1 MEREVAFITG
11 ATSGIG
17 AAFAAHFAREGFD
30 LIITGHPDDP
40 VEFPL
45 EAIKQ
50 KFNIDIQLIKADLAI
65 EEKIVELE
73 NIIKNNLKLTVL
85 INNAGFLNGIP
96 FLENNIPELE
106 SMIKVHINCP
116 MRLIYASL
124 PNMIQKGKGI
134 IINLSSLAAFTPF
147 PDYAMYPATK
157 LFSISFTESLHISLR
172 NKGIK
177 FQVLCPG
184 FVKSNFHQRA
194 GIKISE
200 FKNRRLIN
208 WMTPEKVV
216 KSSIRNLK
224 KKNKV
229 IVIPGFGNKSV
240 RFISQILPRGLY
252 YKFASCFLD

>member
-17 AAFAAHFAREGFD
+17 AAFAEHFAREGFD
-30 LIITGHPDDP
+30 LIITGHPNDP

-50 KFNIDIQLIKADLAI
+50 KFNINIQLIKADLAI

-73 NIIKNNLKLTVL
+73 NIIKNNSKITVL

-96 FLENNIPELE
+96 FLKNNIPELE

-116 MRLIYASL
+116 MRFIYASL

-172 NKGIK
+172 DKGIK

-194 GIKISE
+194 GIKMSE
-200 FKNRRLIN
+200 FKNNRFKLDD
-208 WMTPEKVV
+208 TGE
-216 KSSIRNLK
+216 SS
-224 KKNKV
+224 
-229 IVIPGFGNKSV
+229 
-240 RFISQILPRGLY
+240 
-252 YKFASCFLD
+252 

>member
-17 AAFAAHFAREGFD
+17 AAFARHFANEGYD
-30 LIITGHPDDP
+30 LIITGHPNDP
-40 VEFPL
+40 IEFPL
-45 EAIKQ
+45 KEIKE
-50 KFNIDIQLIKADLAI
+50 KYHIGIELIKADLSI

-73 NIIKNNLKLTVL
+73 NIIKCNHRITVL
-85 INNAGFLNGIP
+85 INNAGFLNGTP
-96 FLENNIPELE
+96 FLKNNIPEVE
-106 SMIKVHINCP
+106 NMIKVHINCP
-116 MRLIYASL
+116 VRFIHASL
-124 PNMIQKGKGI
+124 PNMINKGKGI
-134 IINLSSLAAFTPF
+134 VINLSSLAAFTPF

-157 LFSISFTESLHISLR
+157 LFSIAFTESLHISLR
-172 NKGIK
+172 KKGIK

-194 GIKISE
+194 GIKLSD
-200 FKNRRLIN
+200 FKNRKLIN
-208 WMTPEKVV
+208 WTTPEKVI

-229 IVIPGFGNKSV
+229 IVIPGFGNRFV
-240 RFISQILPRGLY
+240 RFISLIVPRGLY

>member
-17 AAFAAHFAREGFD
+17 AAFAEHFAREGFD

-73 NIIKNNLKLTVL
+73 NIIKNNLKITVL

-106 SMIKVHINCP
+106 SMITVHINCP
-116 MRLIYASL
+116 MRFTYASL
-124 PNMIQKGKGI
+124 PNMIQKGKGTV
-134 IINLSSLAAFTPF
+134 INLSSLAAFTPF

-157 LFSISFTESLHISLR
+157 LFSIAFTESLHISLR
-172 NKGIK
+172 DKGIK

-229 IVIPGFGNKSV
+229 IVIPGFGNRFV
-240 RFISQILPRGLY
+240 RIISLILPRGLY
-252 YKFASCFLD
+252 YKFASVFLT

>member
-17 AAFAAHFAREGFD
+17 AAFAEHFAREGFD
-30 LIITGHPDDP
+30 LIITGHPNDP

-45 EAIKQ
+45 EEIKQ

-73 NIIKNNLKLTVL
+73 NIIKNNLKITVL

-116 MRLIYASL
+116 MRFIYASL
-124 PNMIQKGKGI
+124 PNMIEKGKGI

-157 LFSISFTESLHISLR
+157 LFGISFTESLHISLR

-200 FKNRRLIN
+200 FKNGRLIN
-208 WMTPEKVV
+208 WTTPEKVV
-216 KSSIRNLK
+216 KCSIRNLK

-229 IVIPGFGNKSV
+229 IVIPGFGNKLV
-240 RFISQILPRGLY
+240 RFFSLILPRSLY
-252 YKFASCFLD
+252 YKFASGFLD